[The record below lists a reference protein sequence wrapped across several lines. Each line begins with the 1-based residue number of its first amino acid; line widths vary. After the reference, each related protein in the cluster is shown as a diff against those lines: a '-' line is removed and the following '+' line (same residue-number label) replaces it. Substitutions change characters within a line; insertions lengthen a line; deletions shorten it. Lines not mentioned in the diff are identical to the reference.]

1 VNRTPLPDLPHYRG
15 PGSDTRPT
23 RDSVYGLPHAIQDV
37 IILVVI
43 SIVLLALLPV
53 FLFGLIL
60 TAVRP
65 ATIPKA

>member
-1 VNRTPLPDLPHYRG
+1 MTRTAKPDLPHYRG
-15 PGSDTRPT
+15 PGSDTREPIAG
-23 RDSVYGLPHAIQDV
+23 YGIADGALDV
-37 IILVVI
+37 ILLLGISLVI
-43 SIVLLALLPV
+43 LALLPV